1 MPAGAAES
9 VAGSDQVVEVTGTLT
24 DEGVECQV
32 MRSDD
37 GKLYTLLGDLED
49 FKMEDH
55 VYIRG
60 QIAEV
65 SFCMQGTTINVEIIE
80 AR

>member
-32 MRSDD
+32 MRGDD
-37 GKLYTLLGDLED
+37 GKLYTLLGDLAD

-60 QIAEV
+60 QIAAV